1 MRQCMNDNSPESQ
14 LDLSP
19 NPRITKINRSAF
31 LIACSVIALIIAVLA
46 YSVGQAGKAN
56 AKKSDVMPQITVD
69 AGDRQLW
76 YQSVS
81 DELPI
86 TRNVSISSEP
96 LESDENSNNKETLKK
111 KDESLVAAL
120 ESSIKASNIGN
131 SISTLP
137 PSPVISDNGLSTT
150 INDSGSNPYSN
161 QNDANMQSE
170 KQTFLQ
176 KISQRSNPDYL
187 HEIVKKPLSPYE
199 VKVGSIIPAVLVGGI
214 NSDLP
219 GQLTA
224 LVRQNVYDSVSG
236 RYLLIPQGTKLILQY
251 DSHVTYGQE
260 RLLVGVKRLIF
271 PNGNSLDL
279 DGMPAS
285 DVSGYAGFYDQVD
298 NHYARI
304 FGSSVMM
311 GLITGGFELSQPS
324 QGNNEINPS
333 TSQVMG
339 GALGQQMGQVTLGMM
354 NKNLD
359 IQPTLKIRP
368 GYEFNVTITSDLVFP
383 SSYRN

>member
-1 MRQCMNDNSPESQ
+1 MNDNSPESQ

-339 GALGQQMGQVTLGMM
+339 GALGQQMGQITLGMM